1 MTSIQV
7 LAPEVAAQIAAG
19 EVVERPA
26 SIVKELVENAI
37 DAGATR
43 ITVDMQGGGATALRV
58 TDNGRGVAREDLPLV
73 FARHAT
79 SKLRALDDLEAL
91 HTLGFRGE
99 ALASIGAV
107 ADVTF
112 ASRPADAPSGAKLA
126 MEHGTLGEISA
137 TAMPAGTIITVR
149 DLFAHVP
156 ARLKFLKSRQA
167 EAGHCVQ
174 ILERYAL
181 AYPEIA
187 FTVLNEGRLA
197 LRTPGDGQL
206 TSAIAQIYDLAT
218 AEQMVPISYG
228 EDDEWQA
235 LPLQERPPV
244 VTGMTSRPAVF
255 KSTKQH
261 IQIFVN
267 RRWIRNQSLTYAIEE
282 AYHSLLLTGRHP
294 IAVINIDL
302 DPALLDV
309 NVHPAKTEVKF
320 ARERQVYAA
329 VQRAVRAAIIT
340 TTEAPAVS
348 PGVFQ
353 AVHPVQGE
361 HDTED
366 TEARTERHG
375 NAVNGNA
382 TPQPAGVSFPSRG
395 VQPPAGAPGDSPA
408 PGEPDAP
415 DGHVAAPAGPDAR
428 SLAPGG
434 STAMGEDTGA
444 MGGPSGATHRAPTT
458 TGADQPLWNAD
469 TLHQTARPTERGQA
483 AKPAITPRLPA
494 LRVLGQVSQSYI
506 ITEGPDGV
514 YLIDQHAAHE
524 RILLEKMVKQL
535 RAHQLPAQALLEP
548 IVVELP
554 PDVYE
559 AVEERLEDL
568 RRLSFDLEPFGA
580 ASLMVRA
587 VPMQLASHASA
598 EGLAELLP
606 ELVGAEGAGHAE
618 TWEEHALANIACRAA
633 IKAGKAL
640 APEEQRELVRQLETV
655 DARHS
660 CCHGRPTTIHLS
672 LDALERE
679 FARR

>member
-1 MTSIQV
+1 MIYYYMQPPASALAALATRISIMSSIQI
-7 LAPEVAAQIAAG
+7 LPADVAAKIAAG

-26 SIVKELVENAI
+26 SIVKEVVENAI

-43 ITVDMQGGGATALRV
+43 ITVDLQGGGATALRV
-58 TDNGRGVAREDLPLV
+58 TDNGRGVARDDLPLV

-79 SKLRALDDLEAL
+79 SKLRALDDLEEL

-112 ASRPADAPSGAKLA
+112 ASRPADAPAGASLCMA
-126 MEHGTLGEISA
+126 HGALGEVGALALPPGS
-137 TAMPAGTIITVR
+137 IITVR

-167 EAGHCVQ
+167 EAGYCVQ
-174 ILERYAL
+174 VLERYAL

-187 FTVLNEGRLA
+187 FTVLSEGRLA

-218 AEQMVPISYG
+218 AEQMIPLRYG
-228 EDDEWQA
+228 ADDEWQA
-235 LPLQERPPV
+235 LPLNERPPV
-244 VTGMTSRPAVF
+244 VTGMTSRPASY

-261 IQIFVN
+261 IHIFVN
-267 RRWIRNQSLTYAIEE
+267 RRWVRSQSLTYAVEE

-294 IAVINIDL
+294 IAIVNLDL

-309 NVHPAKTEVKF
+309 NVHPAKTEIKF

-329 VQRAVRAAIIT
+329 VQRAVRAAVVT
-340 TTEAPAVS
+340 TTEAPAISSGAFAPPPS
-348 PGVFQ
+348 PLPSEAGEGESTQKDTSVDRRAQ
-353 AVHPVQGE
+353 PVMGSPLSTTGGE
-361 HDTED
+361 
-366 TEARTERHG
+366 G
-375 NAVNGNA
+375 LG
-382 TPQPAGVSFPSRG
+382 
-395 VQPPAGAPGDSPA
+395 
-408 PGEPDAP
+408 
-415 DGHVAAPAGPDAR
+415 AGPR
-428 SLAPGG
+428 
-434 STAMGEDTGA
+434 
-444 MGGPSGATHRAPTT
+444 
-458 TGADQPLWNAD
+458 PLWNAGA
-469 TLHQTARPTERGQA
+469 LRQVERPPERQA
-483 AKPAITPRLPA
+483 VAQPPPPPRLPA

-514 YLIDQHAAHE
+514 YMIDQHAAHE
-524 RILLEKMVKQL
+524 RILLEKMVRQW
-535 RAHQLPAQALLEP
+535 RGQALPAQGLLEP
-548 IVVELP
+548 VVVALP
-554 PDVYE
+554 PDIYE
-559 AVEERLEDL
+559 AVEERLDAL
-568 RRLSFDLEPFGA
+568 RQLSFDMEPFGA
-580 ASLMVRA
+580 ASFIVRA
-587 VPMQLASHASA
+587 VPVPLAAHASA

-618 TWEEHALANIACRAA
+618 TWEEHALANIACRSA

-640 APEEQRELVRQLETV
+640 APDEQRELVRQLEGV

>member
-1 MTSIQV
+1 MSSIQI
-7 LAPEVAAQIAAG
+7 LSPEVAAQIAAG

-43 ITVDMQGGGATALRV
+43 ITVDMQGGGTTALRI
-58 TDNGRGVAREDLPLV
+58 TDNGRGVARDEIPLV

-79 SKLRALDDLEAL
+79 SKLRALDDLEEL

-112 ASRPADAPSGAKLA
+112 AARPADAPSGARMQVRFGA
-126 MEHGTLGEISA
+126 ADEVSA
-137 TAMPAGTIITVR
+137 IAMPPGTIVTVR
-149 DLFAHVP
+149 DLFAQIP
-156 ARLKFLKSRQA
+156 ARLKFMKSRQA

-174 ILERYAL
+174 IMEHYAL

-187 FTVLNEGRLA
+187 FTVLSEGRLA

-206 TSAIAQIYDLAT
+206 QSAIAQVYDLPT
-218 AEQMVPISYG
+218 AEQMIPISYG
-228 EDDEWQA
+228 EADEWQA
-235 LPLQERPPV
+235 LPLNERPPL
-244 VTGMTSRPAVF
+244 VTGMTSRPACF

-261 IQIFVN
+261 IQLFVN
-267 RRWIRNQSLTYAIEE
+267 RRWVRSQSLTYAVEE

-294 IAVINIDL
+294 IAIINIDL

-340 TTEAPAVS
+340 TTEAPAISSGAFSVVAPAS
-348 PGVFQ
+348 IRGERQGNSEGTENPHGTPRNAEIQ
-353 AVHPVQGE
+353 GAAHPAMESNG
-361 HDTED
+361 DMK
-366 TEARTERHG
+366 ARAMENMG
-375 NAVNGNA
+375 PV
-382 TPQPAGVSFPSRG
+382 
-395 VQPPAGAPGDSPA
+395 PPAPVPVPPAAFMPVAMPASASKEQGAA
-408 PGEPDAP
+408 
-415 DGHVAAPAGPDAR
+415 
-428 SLAPGG
+428 
-434 STAMGEDTGA
+434 
-444 MGGPSGATHRAPTT
+444 
-458 TGADQPLWNAD
+458 PLWNERDLRQAG
-469 TLHQTARPTERGQA
+469 RPPERSQA
-483 AKPAITPRLPA
+483 AQPAAAPRLPA

-514 YLIDQHAAHE
+514 YMIDQHAAHE
-524 RILLEKMVKQL
+524 RILLEKMVRQW
-535 RAHQLPAQALLEP
+535 RDHTLPAQGLLEP
-548 IVVELP
+548 VVVELP

-559 AVEERLEDL
+559 AVEERLEHL
-568 RRLSFDLEPFGA
+568 RQLSFDLEPFGP
-580 ASLMVRA
+580 ASFIVRA
-587 VPMQLASHASA
+587 VPVPLAAHATA

-606 ELVGAEGAGHAE
+606 ELVGSDGAGHAE

-633 IKAGKAL
+633 IKAGKSL